1 MIKKII
7 KHHSK
12 HITDEIYTVFYKCP
26 YCKNGSIQ
34 EHYKFCPM
42 CSKEIEFQSSR
53 EYERELLNRII
64 SRIKYR
70 LYNYFTLIRQENG
83 TFKLLDKHGDDGKE
97 LSKLAK
103 IVIEQVLLSFTE
115 KKVYKP
121 FTHPILYNELNFNF
135 GNAAKAKAN
144 LIFKEFITEYK
155 SKIIWELKK
164 RNY

>member
-1 MIKKII
+1 MIKKIV

-12 HITDEIYTVFYKCP
+12 HITDEIYTDFYKCP
-26 YCKNGSIQ
+26 YCKSGSIQ

-42 CSKEIEFQSSR
+42 CGKEIEFQSSR

-70 LYNYFTLIRQENG
+70 LYNYFTLIKQENG

-103 IVIEQVLLSFTE
+103 TVIAHILLSFTE

-121 FTHPILYNELNFNF
+121 PFTHPILYNEVNFKF
-135 GNAAKAKAN
+135 DSVAKVKAN
-144 LIFKEFITEYK
+144 LIFKEFIAEYK
-155 SKIIWELKK
+155 EKLK
-164 RNY
+164 

>member
-1 MIKKII
+1 MIKKIV

-12 HITDEIYTVFYKCP
+12 HITDEIYTDFYKCP
-26 YCKNGSIQ
+26 YCKSGSIQ

-42 CSKEIEFQSSR
+42 CGKEIEFQSSTD
-53 EYERELLNRII
+53 YERELLNRII

-70 LYNYFTLIRQENG
+70 LYNYFTLIKQENE
-83 TFKLLDKHGDDGKE
+83 TFKLLDKHGNDGKE

-121 FTHPILYNELNFNF
+121 FTHSILYNELNFKFANV
-135 GNAAKAKAN
+135 AKVKAN
-144 LIFKEFITEYK
+144 FIFKEFIAEYK
-155 SKIIWELKK
+155 ENLK
-164 RNY
+164 